1 MAHFQRHAIKSFRCW
16 PQACLHIAP
25 EKRLTCS
32 ELLKLPYLAGV
43 EADVPATLLR
53 AQVTYTFWSTAPA
66 DLIELQSVTALHLD
80 MIDMTYS

>member
-1 MAHFQRHAIKSFRCW
+1 MKSSRCW
-16 PQACLHIAP
+16 PQACLHIDP

-53 AQVTYTFWSTAPA
+53 AQVTYTFWSTALA
-66 DLIELQSVTALHLD
+66 DLIELQPVTALHPGIMD
-80 MIDMTYS
+80 MKYL